1 MNLPPELLAFAAG
14 FPLALAHL
22 GAALAVL
29 IVFLAL
35 YSLTSDGQEI
45 GQIRDGNPASAL
57 VYGLTFLS
65 IALPIGKALTGS
77 ESLISAGLW
86 MAAAGLSQVV
96 LIRLADLVLRGLSA
110 RIRDE
115 AEIPAAALLGS
126 ARLALAWLLASAL
139 QG

>member
-96 LIRLADLVLRGLSA
+96 LIRLGDLVLRGLSA
-110 RIRDE
+110 R
-115 AEIPAAALLGS
+115 IPAAALLGS